1 MSEALN
7 PLREE
12 GEFSQDKFVDEIK
25 GELGSIAT
33 RKAYLLGLLE
43 NYEPEQ
49 IEEAQL

>member
-1 MSEALN
+1 MSEGLN

-25 GELGSIAT
+25 NELGSLAT

-43 NYEPEQ
+43 YYEPGQ
-49 IEEAQL
+49 IGETQL